1 VLFVIRLPTV
11 IPLGLT
17 DKEKTDYLA
26 NLWLIVRANK
36 ALSDPE
42 KELIDQVQKRIQGKR
57 SHNAA
62 AQKAVESGG
71 YSLNKVGSFADQ
83 VQNLEDMVA
92 VAVVDADLAQAEAD
106 VIAFFCRLISIQ
118 QEQLDLITS
127 DVSKRLKAE
136 ASTISCVKC
145 GAQIQSDARFCP
157 KCGAAVEKAAPAS
170 TALEFDIPKTGYAI
184 TFSESTAPGFF
195 EALELAKQIGPVQ
208 SVLKNKKTWYLV
220 ALQSDHF
227 VDVTRMAKSLSGIRN
242 RSIYYDGQQ
251 MDWDEVFGFIW
262 CANQRDH
269 AYRPVEYCFGKDEN
283 RINPWGCKQ
292 ARMDWTE
299 WSSWFSLGHW
309 EQSGLMRKRH
319 VWIFDKDR
327 IRHDLATNLHRFRFC
342 PYLNQTFVE
351 AIVVSIPE
359 RVEIT
364 ENGPWKYNSVY
375 EETPGSIKIVER
387 EGSGDFSYTRE
398 YYADGV
404 RPRGLVALKE
414 ILTRAFSITQVKPE
428 ISPQELLTK

>member
-1 VLFVIRLPTV
+1 V

-26 NLWLIVRANK
+26 NLWLVARADK
-36 ALSDPE
+36 ALSDQE
-42 KELIDQVQKRIQGKR
+42 QTLIGEVQKSIQAKR
-57 SHNAA
+57 AHNTAA
-62 AQKAVESGG
+62 LKAVETDGF
-71 YSLNKVGSFADQ
+71 SLNKVGSFADQ

-92 VAVVDADLAQAEAD
+92 VALADSDLVQAEAD
-106 VIAFFCRLISIQ
+106 LIASFCRMIGIQ

-127 DVSKRLKAE
+127 DVSKRLKEQAP
-136 ASTISCVKC
+136 TVPCTKC
-145 GAQIQSDARFCP
+145 GAQIQSSARFCP
-157 KCGAAVEKAAPAS
+157 SCGTAVEGAAPAA

-184 TFSESTAPGFF
+184 TFSESTAPGFMA
-195 EALELAKQIGPVQ
+195 ALELAKQIGPVQ
-208 SVLKNKKTWYLV
+208 TVLKNKKSWYLV
-220 ALQSDHF
+220 SIPTERF
-227 VDVTRMAKSLSGIRN
+227 VDVSRIAKGLSGIRN
-242 RSIYYDGQQ
+242 RGVYSDGQQ
-251 MDWDEVFGFIW
+251 LDWDEVFGFIW

-269 AYRPVEYCFGKDEN
+269 AYNPVEYCFGKDEN

-309 EQSGLMRKRH
+309 EQSGLMKKRH

-342 PYLNQTFVE
+342 PYLRQKFVE
-351 AIVVSIPE
+351 SVVVSIPE

-375 EETPGSIKIVER
+375 EETPGSIKVVER
-387 EGSGDFSYTRE
+387 EGSGDFTFTRE
-398 YYADGV
+398 YYSDGV
-404 RPRGLVALKE
+404 RPRGLIPLKE
-414 ILTRAFSITQVKPE
+414 IFTRAFSISQKKPDV
-428 ISPQELLTK
+428 SPQALLTK

>member
-1 VLFVIRLPTV
+1 V

-26 NLWLIVRANK
+26 NLWLIARVDK
-36 ALSDPE
+36 ALSDQE
-42 KELIDQVQKRIQGKR
+42 KALIDQIQKSIQAKR
-57 SHNAA
+57 SHNNA
-62 AQKAVESGG
+62 AQRAVEGAG
-71 YSLNKVGSFADQ
+71 FSLSKVGSFADQ

-92 VAVVDADLAQAEAD
+92 VALADSDLVQAEAD
-106 VIAFFCRLISIQ
+106 LVASFCRVIGIQ

-127 DVSKRLKAE
+127 DVSKRLKE
-136 ASTISCVKC
+136 QTPTIPCAKC
-145 GAQIQSDARFCP
+145 GAQIQCGARFCP
-157 KCGAAVEKAAPAS
+157 SCGTAVQGAAPAA

-195 EALELAKQIGPVQ
+195 EVLELAKQLGPVQ

-220 ALQSDHF
+220 ALQSGRF

-242 RSIYYDGQQ
+242 RNIYYDGQQ

-309 EQSGLMRKRH
+309 EQTGLMKKRH

-387 EGSGDFSYTRE
+387 EGSDDLSYTRE

-404 RPRGLVALKE
+404 RPRGLVALEE
-414 ILTRAFSITQVKPE
+414 ILTRAFSIAKVKPE